1 MQATL
6 KRIMTG
12 NPNPVITIALL
23 LAICLTGTRLTLA
36 SDDDE
41 VESLS
46 RLESVTLH
54 SKLVPGPVEVTIL
67 LPPGFDK
74 QDKPH
79 RLLLWLHGGGGDDSS
94 YLDRELRP
102 IIEAAWK
109 LGHLPPLVVAVP
121 SARRSFYMDFR
132 DGSEKW
138 ESLILNT
145 VLPTVQKKY
154 ALSKGQGGTLIGGYS
169 MGGMGSLRMT
179 FKHPKR

>member
-54 SKLVPGPVEVTIL
+54 SKLVPGPVEVAIL
-67 LPPGFDK
+67 LPPGFGK

-79 RLLLWLHGGGGDDSS
+79 RLLLWLHGGPDDSS